1 MTLIITLKFIH
12 YLAIVFSGGVLV
24 GGGVIQSVYA
34 KANQIPDL
42 TTAKILKL
50 LGYIGLI
57 SLIVLWISGI
67 ILSINLYGGF
77 IINSAFT
84 IKIIAAGFLLGLSA
98 FVNFHVFNS
107 SKNNLPPNKTIM
119 KIATMSGRGLIVIV
133 LIALVSLIFVSFVY
147 LSIIC
152 VVL

>member
-1 MTLIITLKFIH
+1 MTIIIILKFIH
-12 YLAIVFSGGVLV
+12 YLAIVFSSGVLV
-24 GGGVIQSVYA
+24 GGGVIQSVYT

-42 TTAKILKL
+42 TIAKILKL

-77 IINSAFT
+77 TINSAFT
-84 IKIIAAGFLLGLSA
+84 IKLIAAGFLLGLSA

-107 SKNNLPPNKTIM
+107 SRNNLLPNKTIM
-119 KIATMSGRGLIVIV
+119 KIATMSGRGLLIIV
-133 LIALVSLIFVSFVY
+133 LISAAIAFY
-147 LSIIC
+147 
-152 VVL
+152 

>member
-1 MTLIITLKFIH
+1 MTIIVTLKFIH
-12 YLAIVFSGGVLV
+12 YLAIVFAGGVLV

-34 KANQIPDL
+34 RVNQIPDL

-57 SLIVLWISGI
+57 SLVTLWISGI

-119 KIATMSGRGLIVIV
+119 KIATMSGRGLLVVV
-133 LIALVSLIFVSFVY
+133 LISAAIAFY
-147 LSIIC
+147 
-152 VVL
+152 

>member
-1 MTLIITLKFIH
+1 MTLIITLRFIH

-42 TTAKILKL
+42 NTAKILKL

-67 ILSINLYGGF
+67 VLSINLYGGF

-84 IKIIAAGFLLGLSA
+84 IKIIAAGILLGLST

-107 SKNNLPPNKTIM
+107 SKNDLPPNKTIM
-119 KIATMSGRGLIVIV
+119 KIATMSGRGLLIIV
-133 LIALVSLIFVSFVY
+133 LISAAIAFY
-147 LSIIC
+147 
-152 VVL
+152 

>member
-24 GGGVIQSVYA
+24 GGGVIQSVYT

-42 TTAKILKL
+42 TTAKILKI

-67 ILSINLYGGF
+67 VLSINLYGGF

-84 IKIIAAGFLLGLSA
+84 IKIIAAGFLLGLSV
-98 FVNFHVFNS
+98 FINFHVFNS

-119 KIATMSGRGLIVIV
+119 KIATMSGRGLLVIV
-133 LIALVSLIFVSFVY
+133 LISAAIAFY
-147 LSIIC
+147 
-152 VVL
+152 

>member
-1 MTLIITLKFIH
+1 MILIITLKFIH

-24 GGGVIQSVYA
+24 GGWVIQSVYA

-57 SLIVLWISGI
+57 SLIVLWISGVV
-67 ILSINLYGGF
+67 LSINLYGSF

-84 IKIIAAGFLLGLSA
+84 IKIISAGFLLGLSA

-107 SKNNLPPNKTIM
+107 SKNNLTPNKTIM
-119 KIATMSGRGLIVIV
+119 KLATMSGRGLLVIV
-133 LIALVSLIFVSFVY
+133 LIAVAIAFY
-147 LSIIC
+147 
-152 VVL
+152 

>member
-1 MTLIITLKFIH
+1 MTIVITLKFIH
-12 YLAIVFSGGVLV
+12 YLAIVFSGGILV
-24 GGGVIQSVYA
+24 GGGVIQSTYA
-34 KANQIPDL
+34 KANLIPDL
-42 TTAKILKL
+42 TTAKIMKL
-50 LGYIGLI
+50 LGYIGLM

-107 SKNNLPPNKTIM
+107 SKNNFPPNKTIM
-119 KIATMSGRGLIVIV
+119 KIATMSGRGLLVIV
-133 LIALVSLIFVSFVY
+133 LIAAAISFY
-147 LSIIC
+147 
-152 VVL
+152 

>member
-1 MTLIITLKFIH
+1 MTLIKTLKFIH

-42 TTAKILKL
+42 NTAKILKL

-57 SLIVLWISGI
+57 SLIILWISGI

-98 FVNFHVFNS
+98 YVNFHVYNC
-107 SKNNLPPNKTIM
+107 SKNNLPPNKSIM
-119 KIATMSGRGLIVIV
+119 KIATMSGRGLLVIV
-133 LIALVSLIFVSFVY
+133 LIAAAIAFY
-147 LSIIC
+147 
-152 VVL
+152 

>member
-42 TTAKILKL
+42 ITAKILKL

-67 ILSINLYGGF
+67 VLSINLYGGF

-84 IKIIAAGFLLGLSA
+84 IKIIAAGILLGLST

-119 KIATMSGRGLIVIV
+119 KIATKSGRGLLIIV
-133 LIALVSLIFVSFVY
+133 LISAAIAFY
-147 LSIIC
+147 
-152 VVL
+152 

>member
-12 YLAIVFSGGVLV
+12 YFAIVFSGGVLV

-67 ILSINLYGGF
+67 VLSINLYGSF

-119 KIATMSGRGLIVIV
+119 KIATMSGRGLLIIV
-133 LIALVSLIFVSFVY
+133 LISAAIAFY
-147 LSIIC
+147 
-152 VVL
+152 

>member
-42 TTAKILKL
+42 TISNILKL

-67 ILSINLYGGF
+67 VLSINLYGGF

-84 IKIIAAGFLLGLSA
+84 IKIIAAGILLGLST

-119 KIATMSGRGLIVIV
+119 KIATMSGRGLLIIV
-133 LIALVSLIFVSFVY
+133 LISAAIAFY
-147 LSIIC
+147 
-152 VVL
+152 

>member
-1 MTLIITLKFIH
+1 MTIIIILKFIH

-24 GGGVIQSVYA
+24 GGGVIQSVYT

-57 SLIVLWISGI
+57 SLIILWISGI

-84 IKIIAAGFLLGLSA
+84 IKLIAAGFLLGLSA
-98 FVNFHVFNS
+98 YVNFHVFNC
-107 SKNNLPPNKTIM
+107 SKNKLPPNKSIM
-119 KIATMSGRGLIVIV
+119 KIATMSGRGLLIIILITAAIVF
-133 LIALVSLIFVSFVY
+133 S
-147 LSIIC
+147 
-152 VVL
+152 

>member
-24 GGGVIQSVYA
+24 GGGVVQSVYA

-67 ILSINLYGGF
+67 ELSINLYGSF

-107 SKNNLPPNKTIM
+107 SKNNLPPNKKIM
-119 KIATMSGRGLIVIV
+119 KIATMSGRVLLVIV
-133 LIALVSLIFVSFVY
+133 LIAAAIAFY
-147 LSIIC
+147 
-152 VVL
+152 

>member
-12 YLAIVFSGGVLV
+12 YFAIVFSGGVLV

-42 TTAKILKL
+42 NTAKILKL

-67 ILSINLYGGF
+67 VLSINLYGGF

-84 IKIIAAGFLLGLSA
+84 IKIIAAGILLGLST

-119 KIATMSGRGLIVIV
+119 KIATMSGRGLLIIV
-133 LIALVSLIFVSFVY
+133 LISAAIAFY
-147 LSIIC
+147 
-152 VVL
+152 

>member
-42 TTAKILKL
+42 ITAKILKL

-67 ILSINLYGGF
+67 VLSINLYGGF

-84 IKIIAAGFLLGLSA
+84 IKIIAAGILLGLSA

-119 KIATMSGRGLIVIV
+119 KIATMSGRGLLIIV
-133 LIALVSLIFVSFVY
+133 LISAAIAFY
-147 LSIIC
+147 
-152 VVL
+152 

>member
-1 MTLIITLKFIH
+1 MTIIVTLKFIH
-12 YLAIVFSGGVLV
+12 YLAIVFSGGVIV

-34 KANQIPDL
+34 RVNQIPDL

-57 SLIVLWISGI
+57 SLVTLWISGI

-119 KIATMSGRGLIVIV
+119 KIATMSGRGLLVIV
-133 LIALVSLIFVSFVY
+133 LIAAAIAFY
-147 LSIIC
+147 
-152 VVL
+152 

>member
-1 MTLIITLKFIH
+1 MITLILLKSIH

-24 GGGVIQSVYA
+24 SSGVIQSVYTN
-34 KANQIPDL
+34 ANQIPDL

-77 IINSAFT
+77 NINSAFT
-84 IKIIAAGFLLGLSA
+84 IKLIVAAVLLGLSA
-98 FVNFHVFNS
+98 FVNLHVFNS
-107 SKNNLPPNKTIM
+107 SKNNFPPNKTIM
-119 KIATMSGRGLIVIV
+119 KIATMTGRGLLIIV
-133 LIALVSLIFVSFVY
+133 LIAAAIAFY
-147 LSIIC
+147 
-152 VVL
+152 

>member
-1 MTLIITLKFIH
+1 MTIIITLKFIH

-24 GGGVIQSVYA
+24 GSGVIQSVYA

-42 TTAKILKL
+42 NTAKILKL

-67 ILSINLYGGF
+67 VLSINLYGGF

-84 IKIIAAGFLLGLSA
+84 IKIIAAGILLGLST

-119 KIATMSGRGLIVIV
+119 KIATMSGRGLLIIV
-133 LIALVSLIFVSFVY
+133 LISAAIAFY
-147 LSIIC
+147 
-152 VVL
+152 

>member
-12 YLAIVFSGGVLV
+12 YLAIVFSGGILV

-42 TTAKILKL
+42 NTAKILKL

-67 ILSINLYGGF
+67 VLSINLYGSF

-84 IKIIAAGFLLGLSA
+84 IKIIAAGFLLGLSV
-98 FVNFHVFNS
+98 FINFHVFNS

-119 KIATMSGRGLIVIV
+119 KIATMSGRGLLIIV
-133 LIALVSLIFVSFVY
+133 LIAAAVAFY
-147 LSIIC
+147 
-152 VVL
+152 

>member
-1 MTLIITLKFIH
+1 MTFIITLKFLH

-42 TTAKILKL
+42 TTAKILKI

-67 ILSINLYGGF
+67 VLSINLYGGF

-107 SKNNLPPNKTIM
+107 YKNNLPPNKTIM
-119 KIATMSGRGLIVIV
+119 KLATMSGRGLLVIV
-133 LIALVSLIFVSFVY
+133 LIAAAIAFY
-147 LSIIC
+147 
-152 VVL
+152 

>member
-24 GGGVIQSVYA
+24 GGGVIQSVYT

-67 ILSINLYGGF
+67 VLSINLYGGF

-84 IKIIAAGFLLGLSA
+84 IKIIAAGILLGLST

-119 KIATMSGRGLIVIV
+119 KIATMSGRVLLIIV
-133 LIALVSLIFVSFVY
+133 LISAAIAFY
-147 LSIIC
+147 
-152 VVL
+152 